1 MLIVQ
6 RKQNIIIR
14 NKVVDSLKC
23 VEKQN
28 IIIRLNLLLK
38 GKGFNFTNPITEHI
52 PVLLINEFLC
62 GLV

>member
-1 MLIVQ
+1 MLIVK

-14 NKVVDSLKC
+14 NKVVDSLK
-23 VEKQN
+23 QN
-28 IIIRLNLLLK
+28 INIRLKLLLK